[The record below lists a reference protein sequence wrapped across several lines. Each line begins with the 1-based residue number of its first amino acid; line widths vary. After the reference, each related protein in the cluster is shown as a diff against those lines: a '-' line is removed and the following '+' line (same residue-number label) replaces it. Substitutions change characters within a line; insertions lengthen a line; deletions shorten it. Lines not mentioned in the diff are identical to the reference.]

1 MSPRNPVAAWGRRSQ
16 RSGLSLLIGGVL
28 LLLVLGLVSVCI
40 GVADF
45 DPVDLV
51 RAGSQGRSMRL
62 FLVSRVPRTLAAV
75 LAGSGIAVAGAVM
88 QMSVRNRFVSPTTA
102 GTTQFAVVGLLLVAL
117 FAPGTSVVVKM
128 MVASACAVAGSAVF
142 LWLLRLLPHRRT
154 SDDVTVPLIGLMLG
168 SVVGA
173 GTTFVAWRYD
183 LLQSLGSWTAGDL
196 SRVLAGRYE
205 LLWRVALMVLL
216 LYLAADRLTVASLG
230 AETATGLGLSY
241 HRTINLTIMA
251 AAVMTAVSTVVV
263 GSLPF
268 LGLVVPN
275 IVSRLIGDN
284 LRRSLPVIAVG
295 GAVLTLGC
303 DVVGRVVR
311 YPYEVPLSVIMGVVG
326 AGVFTVL
333 ILRGVERG

>member
-1 MSPRNPVAAWGRRSQ
+1 MSPRNPVAAWGHRLRRP
-16 RSGLSLLIGGVL
+16 GLSLLIGGLL
-28 LLLVLGLVSVCI
+28 LLLVLGLASVCI

-51 RAGSQGRSMRL
+51 RSGSQGRSLRL

-117 FAPGTSVVVKM
+117 FAPSASVVAKM

-168 SVVGA
+168 GVVGA

-183 LLQSLGSWTAGDL
+183 LLQSLGA
-196 SRVLAGRYE
+196 
-205 LLWRVALMVLL
+205 
-216 LYLAADRLTVASLG
+216 
-230 AETATGLGLSY
+230 
-241 HRTINLTIMA
+241 
-251 AAVMTAVSTVVV
+251 
-263 GSLPF
+263 
-268 LGLVVPN
+268 
-275 IVSRLIGDN
+275 
-284 LRRSLPVIAVG
+284 
-295 GAVLTLGC
+295 
-303 DVVGRVVR
+303 
-311 YPYEVPLSVIMGVVG
+311 
-326 AGVFTVL
+326 
-333 ILRGVERG
+333 

>member
-1 MSPRNPVAAWGRRSQ
+1 MSPRNPVAAWGNRLRRP
-16 RSGLSLLIGGVL
+16 GLSLLIGGLL
-28 LLLVLGLVSVCI
+28 LLLVLGLASVCI

-51 RAGSQGRSMRL
+51 RSGSQGRSLRL

-128 MVASACAVAGSAVF
+128 VVASACAVAGSAVF

-168 SVVGA
+168 GVVGA

-183 LLQSLGSWTAGDL
+183 LLQSLGAWTAGDL

-205 LLWRVALMVLL
+205 LLWLVALIRP
-216 LYLAADRLTVASLG
+216 AA
-230 AETATGLGLSY
+230 LS
-241 HRTINLTIMA
+241 
-251 AAVMTAVSTVVV
+251 
-263 GSLPF
+263 
-268 LGLVVPN
+268 
-275 IVSRLIGDN
+275 
-284 LRRSLPVIAVG
+284 RR
-295 GAVLTLGC
+295 
-303 DVVGRVVR
+303 
-311 YPYEVPLSVIMGVVG
+311 
-326 AGVFTVL
+326 
-333 ILRGVERG
+333 